1 MTEEKQEN
9 LQQALGEHRQE
20 SPKKRTL
27 SWAQKMFSAKRCAVM
42 ALFAAMSLV
51 VSFFEFP
58 IFPAAP
64 FLMLDFG
71 NCFIMLVG
79 FLLGP
84 IEGLIVCVIKE
95 TLRILLKNGTGG
107 VGELANMLVTSA
119 YILLPA
125 TVYYFKKGLKV
136 VVPTL
141 IAACFIAA
149 GVALIVNR
157 IVLFPAY
164 LGTEGAAMF
173 EQLWWI
179 VLLFNLINGA
189 ANTVLTVALYKKLS
203 FLFKKWKI

>member
-1 MTEEKQEN
+1 MENEQEKNLQEN
-9 LQQALGEHRQE
+9 E
-20 SPKKRTL
+20 RTRGAGT
-27 SWAQKMFSAKRCAVM
+27 SSKTKTRRVATMFSAKRCAVM
-42 ALFAAMSLV
+42 ALFAALSLV

-58 IFPAAP
+58 IFPAAG

-71 NCFIMLVG
+71 NSLIMLVG

-84 IEGLIVCVIKE
+84 IEGLLVCVVKE

-107 VGELANMLVTSA
+107 VGELANMLVTAA

-141 IAACFIAA
+141 IAGCLIAT
-149 GVALIVNR
+149 GVALLVNR
-157 IVLFPAY
+157 FVLFPAY
-164 LGTEGAAMF
+164 MGADGVVAF
-173 EQLWWI
+173 GSLWVF
-179 VLLFNLINGA
+179 VLFFNLIKGA
-189 ANTVLTVALYKKLS
+189 ANTVLTVVLYKKLS

>member
-9 LQQALGEHRQE
+9 LQQSLGEHRQE
-20 SPKKRTL
+20 APKKRTL

-107 VGELANMLVTSA
+107 VGACCGTA
-119 YILLPA
+119 WQ
-125 TVYYFKKGLKV
+125 KGARHAARKRHRARHSRDGGMRKRGKV
-136 VVPTL
+136 PHVCTNF
-141 IAACFIAA
+141 A
-149 GVALIVNR
+149 
-157 IVLFPAY
+157 
-164 LGTEGAAMF
+164 
-173 EQLWWI
+173 
-179 VLLFNLINGA
+179 
-189 ANTVLTVALYKKLS
+189 
-203 FLFKKWKI
+203 